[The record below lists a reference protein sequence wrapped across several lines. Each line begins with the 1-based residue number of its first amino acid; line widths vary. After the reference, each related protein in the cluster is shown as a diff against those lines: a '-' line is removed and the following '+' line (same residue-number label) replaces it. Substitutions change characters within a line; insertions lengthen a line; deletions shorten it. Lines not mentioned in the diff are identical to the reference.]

1 MMQKILAA
9 LLSVL
14 LLSTTFVLSA
24 GAVHTLYYHDNYYF
38 ETADDLAN
46 VASENATVNTTDKVA
61 ELVAGGNVYKSFLT
75 GINAVEVEL
84 SVKRGS
90 TTVRFTGATVSSNC
104 FQVKVTPT
112 GYTIYAE
119 NPAAGAVDRTVAS
132 GTHDGDVTVAYFV
145 DAANDQVTFTVN
157 GVETVLPVAV
167 GNFKMTATT
176 IANSVTNFNCV
187 GIFADAI
194 AGDGPHTTVTAVRI
208 GPLVLPPSQSSS
220 KPIEV
225 MLHKTVN
232 DATVYSIELV
242 FGNFDFTY
250 TPARYENYDPVTHQ
264 YLNVTPAAWEG
275 NDGVNNVIYVTN
287 RSNAAVQVD
296 VTHNMN
302 KNLHGVTFDMDG
314 ELSKTLASALD
325 RKEPDTLM
333 VTATVGGE
341 PDEDH
346 YVTDGKTPNRIGT
359 IIVGVYPA

>member
-14 LLSTTFVLSA
+14 LLSTTFALSA
-24 GAVHTLYYHDNYYF
+24 GAEHTLYYHDNYYF

-46 VASENATVNTTDKVA
+46 VASENVTVNTTDKVA
-61 ELVAGGNVYKSFLT
+61 EMAASAHLYKGFEI
-75 GINAVEVEL
+75 GIDTVEVEL

-90 TTVRFTGATVSSNC
+90 STVRFSNGTVSNC

-112 GYTIYAE
+112 DYTIYAE
-119 NPAAGAVDRTVAS
+119 NPAAGSYDRTVAS

-167 GNFKMTATT
+167 GNFKMTETT

-296 VTHNMN
+296 VVHNMN

-325 RKEPDTLM
+325 RKEPDTLV

-346 YVTDGKTPNRIGT
+346 YVTDGKTLNRIGT